1 MDQPRHPDHN
11 PPKGPLNPQNG
22 QEDED
27 SVRSKYIIF
36 TLEGELYGVQLLQ
49 IREVIKMP
57 QIKPVPHTEG
67 WLKGVINLRGKI
79 ISVLDL
85 RLKFGIRSS
94 NPDQGLI
101 LIAEDSQGLAGA
113 IVDTIEFVREIPEE
127 DIEKNPGVDTRI
139 PATQLIGIAKSS
151 DKLVHLLDLEK
162 IVADL
167 RGTAKSAPS
176 QIPAQLTEELK
187 ETA

>member
-1 MDQPRHPDHN
+1 VDQPRHPEHN
-11 PPKGPLNPQNG
+11 APKGPGNPQAG
-22 QEDED
+22 QDDDD

-57 QIKPVPHTEG
+57 QIKPVPHTAG

-85 RLKFGIRSS
+85 RLKFGIRPS

-101 LIAEDSQGLAGA
+101 LIAEDAQGLAGA
-113 IVDTIEFVREIPEE
+113 IVDTIELVREIPDE

-139 PATQLIGIAKSS
+139 PATQLIGIAKTNN
-151 DKLVHLLDLEK
+151 KLVHVLDLGK

-167 RGTAKSAPS
+167 RGTATAAPTKT
-176 QIPAQLTEELK
+176 PAQPPEEFK